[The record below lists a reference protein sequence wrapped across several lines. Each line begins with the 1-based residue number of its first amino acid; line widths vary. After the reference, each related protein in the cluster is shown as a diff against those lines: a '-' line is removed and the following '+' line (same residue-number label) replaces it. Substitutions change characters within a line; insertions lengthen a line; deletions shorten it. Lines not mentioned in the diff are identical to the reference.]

1 MADVADL
8 RSDGPPSA
16 EVNLQ
21 EKEISRNAN
30 EAFEAGQYDSCLTYL
45 AQLQELRKDDAK
57 VMLNKAVAE
66 FYKSGQTATDEF
78 RHALTTIKSQVHSNM
93 EDVDGLDDVE
103 NGTTLYNQA
112 VVLYHLKQYVEA
124 IALMERLYQ
133 VIEPFDEKFARAVC
147 CLLVDLY
154 LLTYQAE
161 KALPLLAVLEKM
173 LAQGA
178 GNTNGK
184 SAEPS
189 NNNNNKDGA
198 SHKVDGS
205 GIELARSKLHQ
216 YKVRSYLQMKSLKAC
231 KREIKSVMNTSG
243 NSISSL
249 FLKSN
254 FEFQRGNYR
263 KAVKLLNSANIA
275 DHPGFMKTGECVP
288 CMFWNNLG
296 CVHHAMGKLHMS
308 SFYFRRALQENDYAT
323 NQLAAQIEQ
332 DEKLPGRP
340 LCTLLADCHYE
351 VLHNCGVLLLQTG
364 RPLVAFECLV
374 EAVQVY
380 HSNPRLWLRLAECC
394 IAAGPRNDDNSS
406 NMDREK
412 KVVKSI
418 VGRGL
423 HRKLILAS
431 HVTNNIKSN
440 SDAQSSAI
448 PVASLEFAGLCLR
461 NSLLLLPETPAESTS
476 VTADTPYSLGTASNT
491 SIDGTEVACKG
502 QNTELSIPAF
512 PSSPLRRQEVESL
525 RCSALACSA
534 YVALGLGDSLLA
546 LQYAE
551 KLLQQPKLSGSLR
564 FLGHLYAAEALI
576 AMDRIS
582 DAIRNLNP
590 ENITDVSLVACPSEP
605 DQGSDKS
612 EMESLENNGKHA
624 PQSYPSSVT
633 AARAIMLFNLGTAYC
648 LRTEFEKARTCLQ
661 QACTMV
667 LPTDVP
673 PEAILLA
680 VYLELQ
686 SGNPQQALQII
697 KRNQLMPPPIKVQ
710 ELRKK
715 PLAHFQ
721 PSQTNVPF
729 TTLQRK

>member
-1 MADVADL
+1 MADVTDQLADL
-8 RSDGPPSA
+8 RSDCLPST

-21 EKEISRNAN
+21 EKEVSRNAH
-30 EAFEAGQYDSCLTYL
+30 EAFETGQYDACLTYL
-45 AQLQELRKDDAK
+45 AQLQELRKDDTK

-66 FYKSGQTATDEF
+66 FYKSGQTTTDEF
-78 RHALTTIKSQVHSNM
+78 RHALTTIKSQVHSTM

-103 NGTTLYNQA
+103 NGTTFYNQA

-133 VIEPFDEKFARAVC
+133 VIEPFEEKFAQAVC

-173 LAQGA
+173 LTQGA
-178 GNTNGK
+178 GNANGK

-189 NNNNNKDGA
+189 NNNNNNKEGA
-198 SHKVDGS
+198 SHKVDGL

-275 DHPGFMKTGECVP
+275 DHPGFMKTGECVH

-340 LCTLLADCHYE
+340 LCTLLADCHHE

-374 EAVQVY
+374 EAVQVF

-394 IAAGPRNDDNSS
+394 IAAGSRNDDKESS
-406 NMDREK
+406 NADREK

-431 HVTNNIKSN
+431 HVTHNIKSN

-461 NSLLLLPETPAESTS
+461 NSLLLLPETPAESPS
-476 VTADTPYSLGTASNT
+476 VTTDIPSTLGPASNT
-491 SIDGTEVACKG
+491 SIDGTEA
-502 QNTELSIPAF
+502 T
-512 PSSPLRRQEVESL
+512 
-525 RCSALACSA
+525 RCSALVCST

-576 AMDRIS
+576 ALDRIS

-605 DQGSDKS
+605 DQGSDKN
-612 EMESLENNGKHA
+612 EMECMENNGKHA
-624 PQSYPSSVT
+624 PQTYPSSVT

-648 LRTEFEKARTCLQ
+648 LRSEFEKARTCLQ

-667 LPTDVP
+667 SPTDVP

-686 SGNPQQALQII
+686 NGNPQQALQII

-715 PLAHFQ
+715 VPLAPFQ
-721 PSQTNVPF
+721 PSQTTAPF